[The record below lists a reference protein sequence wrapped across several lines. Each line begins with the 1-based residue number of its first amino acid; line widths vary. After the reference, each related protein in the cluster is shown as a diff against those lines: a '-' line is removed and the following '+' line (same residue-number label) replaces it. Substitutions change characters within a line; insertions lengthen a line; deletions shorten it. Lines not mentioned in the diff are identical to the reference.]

1 MVIPYLWIQFAF
13 KGNRMK
19 SPFLNQLTEFML
31 ARHYAKTTVH
41 TYRYWI
47 VQFIRFNNNQHPKE
61 LGREQVEAFLTNLVV
76 KLNASVATQ
85 ALALNALVFLYRDF
99 LSTPLDLDMR
109 FQKSTKNTKLPVV
122 LTQKEVVQIFEIIPA
137 QSRLPFH
144 LMYGSGLRL
153 METVRLRVKD
163 IDFDY
168 GAIRIWN
175 GKGGK
180 SRVVTLA
187 KELHTPLYNQI
198 EKVRLIHQQDLS
210 TQEYSGTSL
219 PFRLAEKYP
228 NAPKSLDWQ
237 FLFPSIHLCQ
247 FGTDC
252 SWYRHHL
259 HESSLQKIIRKASS
273 KMNSH
278 KTITCHTFRHSFA
291 THLLESGC
299 DIRTVQEQL
308 GHSDVKT
315 TQIYT
320 HVINRGA
327 SGVKSPLSNLGL

>member
-1 MVIPYLWIQFAF
+1 M
-13 KGNRMK
+13 R
-19 SPFLNQLTEFML
+19 SPFLNELTEFML

-41 TYRYWI
+41 AYCYWI

-61 LGREQVEAFLTNLVV
+61 LERAEVEAYLTNLVA

-85 ALALNALVFLYRDF
+85 ALTLNALVFLYRDF
-99 LSTPLDLDMR
+99 LLKPLDLDMR
-109 FQKSTKNTKLPVV
+109 FQKSTKITKLPVV
-122 LTQKEVVQIFEIIPA
+122 LTTKEVVHVFEMIPV

-153 METVRLRVKD
+153 METVRLRIKD

-198 EKVRLIHQQDLS
+198 ARVRLIHQQDLN
-210 TQEYSGTSL
+210 TPEYSGTSL
-219 PFRLAEKYP
+219 PLRLAEKYP
-228 NAPKSLDWQ
+228 YAPMSLDWQ
-237 FLFPSIHLCQ
+237 FLFPSLHLSQ
-247 FGTDC
+247 FGTDPK
-252 SWYRHHL
+252 WYRHHL
-259 HESSLQKIIRKASS
+259 HESSLQKIIRKVSNE
-273 KMNSH
+273 MNTH

-320 HVINRGA
+320 HVLNRGA